1 LTWFAWLR
9 SHTLGIIGVLA
20 VVGVGLAVLAFV
32 HIRSQDKELAAKNE
46 AIGRLNERART
57 LTGINQQW
65 ADWAFKQQKITAAD
79 QEATAGLQREVD
91 GLEVEAVAHRKQ
103 LDDLERDNAEVRDL
117 LRQRLPDD
125 LKRVLNQRRK

>member
-1 LTWFAWLR
+1 MSWFAFLR
-9 SHTLGIIGVLA
+9 SHVIGIIGVLA
-20 VVGVGLAVLAFV
+20 VVGVGLAAMAYL
-32 HIRSQDKELAAKNE
+32 HIRSQDREIRAKAE
-46 AIGRLNERART
+46 AIGSMRAQVRT
-57 LTGINQQW
+57 MTQINQQW
-65 ADWAFKQQKITAAD
+65 ADWAFKQQKITEAD